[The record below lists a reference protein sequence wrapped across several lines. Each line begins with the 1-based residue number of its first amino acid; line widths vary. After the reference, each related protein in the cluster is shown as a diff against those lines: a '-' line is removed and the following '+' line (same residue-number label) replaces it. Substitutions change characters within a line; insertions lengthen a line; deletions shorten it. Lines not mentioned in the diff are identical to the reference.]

1 MSSGQAKA
9 VATETA
15 TGRVEVAEPPKGFM
29 ILSMI
34 GPGIVWAGLAIG
46 GGELVLIP
54 RVGSVYGMM
63 FLWMPLLAIAI
74 KYFMLNEI
82 GRWSIVTGT
91 SIFDGLAMIPG
102 PRKWLSWI
110 LLFVSLYLGAVHI
123 GGLVAMVGII
133 FHTIVQVFT
142 PFTWSIVIMVSF
154 VALSWTNRYSL
165 LERVLIVFVGL
176 LTVSAVLIGFAFFPP
191 LKDLAEGFAFQIPS
205 VTPDWAVT
213 NYKISKTPM
222 VEILPAMA
230 FAGCGALNSLWYS
243 DWALSKGFGMGKYF
257 DGLENTAVKYDDLKH
272 LDRPTVIRIKGWL
285 RVMFHDCL
293 WGANFLTLLVT
304 FSYVILAITILH
316 PIKEAP
322 GGMKFITTLSQT
334 FTKTLGPWAHWLYLI
349 GAFGV
354 IYSTMATIYDGYART
369 INKLILICAP
379 NWEGYRRLSPIWRY
393 RMWFLYGTLANFFL
407 VYMFNAVPV
416 DFLQAAAWVEGTFLL
431 PVVAF
436 AIAYLTAKKL
446 PSYFSDSTRDL
457 IKPNPIFTIGTIAA
471 GVFYIILI
479 WVLITR

>member
-1 MSSGQAKA
+1 MVSGQARAVEQAA
-9 VATETA
+9 VA
-15 TGRVEVAEPPKGFM
+15 GRVELAEPPKGLM
-29 ILSMI
+29 ILSML

-63 FLWMPLLAIAI
+63 FLWMPLLAIAV

-102 PRKWLSWI
+102 PRKWLSWV

-123 GGLVAMVGII
+123 GGLVSMVGVI

-142 PFTWSIVIMVSF
+142 PFVWSIVIMVSF
-154 VALSWTNRYSL
+154 VAVSWTNKYSI
-165 LERVLIVFVGL
+165 LEKVLIVFVGL
-176 LTVSAVLIGFAFFPP
+176 LTISAVLIGFAFIPP
-191 LKDLAEGFAFQIPS
+191 LKDLAEGFAFHVPS

-213 NYKISKTPM
+213 NYKISKSPM

-257 DGLENTAVKYDDLKH
+257 DGLENTAVKYGDLRN

-293 WGANFLTLLVT
+293 WGANFLTILVT
-304 FSYVILAITILH
+304 FSYLVLAIVILH

-322 GGMKFITTLSQT
+322 GGLKFITTLSQT

-354 IYSTMATIYDGYART
+354 IYSTMATVYDGYART

-393 RMWFLYGTLANFFL
+393 RTWFLYGTLANFFL

-446 PSYFSDSTRDL
+446 PSYFNESTRDL

-471 GVFYIILI
+471 GIFYIILI
-479 WVLITR
+479 WLLIAR

>member
-1 MSSGQAKA
+1 MSSGQAKD
-9 VATETA
+9 VAKETA
-15 TGRVEVAEPPKGFM
+15 AGGVEVAEPPKGLM

-102 PRKWLSWI
+102 PGKWLSWI

-142 PFTWSIVIMVSF
+142 PFTWSIVIMLSF

-205 VTPDWAVT
+205 VTPDWAVA

-354 IYSTMATIYDGYART
+354 VYSTMATIYDGYART

-379 NWEGYRRLSPIWRY
+379 NWEGYRRLSPVWRY

-407 VYMFNAVPV
+407 VYTFNAVPV
-416 DFLQAAAWVEGTFLL
+416 NFLQAAAWVEGTFLL

-479 WVLITR
+479 WVFITQ